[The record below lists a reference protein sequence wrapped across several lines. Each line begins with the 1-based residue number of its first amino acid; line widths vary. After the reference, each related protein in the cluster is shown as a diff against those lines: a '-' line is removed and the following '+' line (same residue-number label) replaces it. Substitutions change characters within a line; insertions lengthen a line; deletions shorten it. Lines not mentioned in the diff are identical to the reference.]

1 MAIYSTVEN
10 WKQLKKSCV
19 YLSGDGSQRLDPLP
33 YCAAK
38 LGPRPHMGI
47 PPLLF
52 ILTNQEPTVAA
63 HNSWRTS
70 IINYINLSINLTN
83 GANSLPQS
91 SWSPSPTPVAIQSV
105 SESTEKTRGPQHAR
119 EIPFNLQRVYLDWVT
134 FLPCVHDM
142 WRWRTNQKA
151 FVFFRMAPCLSALE
165 TALLWTRPRLP
176 RKLIAL
182 RNILVD
188 SSLPPS
194 STTLMVTQNE

>member
-1 MAIYSTVEN
+1 
-10 WKQLKKSCV
+10 
-19 YLSGDGSQRLDPLP
+19 
-33 YCAAK
+33 
-38 LGPRPHMGI
+38 MGI

-52 ILTNQEPTVAA
+52 ILTNQQPTVAA
-63 HNSWRTS
+63 YNSWRTS
-70 IINYINLSINLTN
+70 IINLSINLTN

-91 SWSPSPTPVAIQSV
+91 SWSLSPTPVAIQSV
-105 SESTEKTRGPQHAR
+105 SESTEKMIGPQHAP

-134 FLPCVHDM
+134 FLPCLHGM

-182 RNILVD
+182 RIILLD
-188 SSLPPS
+188 SSRNPLQTSPLWSPKMNKF
-194 STTLMVTQNE
+194 STKLGF

>member
-1 MAIYSTVEN
+1 
-10 WKQLKKSCV
+10 
-19 YLSGDGSQRLDPLP
+19 
-33 YCAAK
+33 
-38 LGPRPHMGI
+38 MGI

-52 ILTNQEPTVAA
+52 ILTNQQPTVAA

-70 IINYINLSINLTN
+70 IMNLSINLTN

-134 FLPCVHDM
+134 FLPCVHGM

-151 FVFFRMAPCLSALE
+151 FVPEWHLVCRLSKPPFFERGHGFLE
-165 TALLWTRPRLP
+165 SW
-176 RKLIAL
+176 KL
-182 RNILVD
+182 RNITGFI
-188 SSLPPS
+188 PS
-194 STTLMVTQNE
+194 PFKHHPYGHPKWINSVPN